1 MKHLMG
7 ALSVYMHYPFLY
19 DTMYGD
25 SCTIAHLEYVD
36 IMAASFWQEERY
48 DLAREAFG
56 NTRRQRR

>member
-1 MKHLMG
+1 
-7 ALSVYMHYPFLY
+7 
-19 DTMYGD
+19 MYGD

-56 NTRRQRR
+56 DARRQWQ